1 MTLLNKQNTMV
12 NMINV
17 FFVGIFSFAMLVI
30 YFIKNTNYNLVI
42 TFFIRFAILGSI
54 LALITFCVNQILI
67 SNKNYIFLT
76 IDSNLYLTQIM
87 LVLSTAIWA
96 TFLLYSIVSLI
107 VVANKI
113 TYFNKKKLG
122 GVNEYE
128 QQQK

>member
-1 MTLLNKQNTMV
+1 MTLLNKRNTMV

-17 FFVGIFSFAMLVI
+17 FFAGIFSFAMLVI

-87 LVLSTAIWA
+87 LVLSTAI
-96 TFLLYSIVSLI
+96 
-107 VVANKI
+107 
-113 TYFNKKKLG
+113 
-122 GVNEYE
+122 
-128 QQQK
+128 

>member
-1 MTLLNKQNTMV
+1 
-12 NMINV
+12 
-17 FFVGIFSFAMLVI
+17 
-30 YFIKNTNYNLVI
+30 
-42 TFFIRFAILGSI
+42 
-54 LALITFCVNQILI
+54 
-67 SNKNYIFLT
+67 
-76 IDSNLYLTQIM
+76 M

>member
-113 TYFNKKKLG
+113 TYFNKKKIG